1 LLERAVAPL
10 YIVQLSW
17 INCIKDVTSLPPQK
31 QKKAFQTCRKSLV
44 EEEKTLIITAAM
56 EMEHKYTPKLHD
68 EAWMCY
74 VN

>member
-1 LLERAVAPL
+1 
-10 YIVQLSW
+10 
-17 INCIKDVTSLPPQK
+17 VTSLPPQK
-31 QKKAFQTCRKSLV
+31 QEKPFQACRKSLV

-56 EMEHKYTPKLHD
+56 EMEYTYTPKLHD

>member
-1 LLERAVAPL
+1 
-10 YIVQLSW
+10 
-17 INCIKDVTSLPPQK
+17 VTPLPPQK
-31 QKKAFQTCRKSLV
+31 QKKLFQTCRKRLV

-56 EMEHKYTPKLHD
+56 EMEHTYTPKLHD